1 MIRLNLL
8 PHRAARRR
16 QRRRQFY
23 LLCAAMIL
31 LGLLAGFAIHTVRL
45 LQLGAQQERNAFLQA
60 EILQLDQEIAEID
73 RLGEQ
78 IDALLAR
85 KQVIESLQGTRAEAV
100 HLFNE
105 LAAGVPEGVYL
116 KSARQTGARV
126 LLSGYAHSN
135 ARVSNLM
142 RNLDS
147 SPVLERPS
155 LVEVKAATVE
165 GRRLSEFILTI
176 DLVQAAGSVA
186 AAPPAGG
193 GGRRR

>member
-23 LLCAAMIL
+23 LLSAAMVL
-31 LGLLAGFAIHTVRL
+31 LGLLVGVGVHTMRVM
-45 LQLGAQQERNAFLQA
+45 QIEAQQARNAFLQA
-60 EILQLDQEIAEID
+60 EILQLDQEIAEIG
-73 RLGEQ
+73 RLGGQ
-78 IDALLAR
+78 IDAMLAR

-116 KSARQTGARV
+116 KSARQNGARV
-126 LLSGYAHSN
+126 LLSGYAQSN

-142 RNLDS
+142 RNLES

-155 LVEVKAATVE
+155 LVEVKATTVD
-165 GRRLSEFILTI
+165 GRRLSEFILAI
-176 DLVQAAGSVA
+176 DLVQAADA
-186 AAPPAGG
+186 LAPSAAGG
-193 GGRRR
+193 PRR

>member
-23 LLCAAMIL
+23 LISL
-31 LGLLAGFAIHTVRL
+31 LMVLFGLLAGVAVHTLRSG
-45 LQLGAQQERNAFLQA
+45 QLEAQQARNAFLQA
-60 EILQLDQEIAEID
+60 EILQLDVEIAEIG

-116 KSARQTGARV
+116 KSARQNGARV
-126 LLSGYAHSN
+126 LLSGYAQSN

-142 RNLDS
+142 RNLES
-147 SPVLERPS
+147 SPVLERPT

-165 GRRLSEFILTI
+165 GRPLSEFILAI
-176 DLVQAAGSVA
+176 DVIQAADELRSI
-186 AAPPAGG
+186 APARAGAP
-193 GGRRR
+193 R